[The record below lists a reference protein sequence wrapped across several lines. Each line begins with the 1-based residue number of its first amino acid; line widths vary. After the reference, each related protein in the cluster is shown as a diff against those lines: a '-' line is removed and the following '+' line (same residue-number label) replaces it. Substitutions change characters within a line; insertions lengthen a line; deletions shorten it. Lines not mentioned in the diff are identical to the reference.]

1 MVVHTVAEAQDHA
14 VHGGNKQ
21 PHEQVDRMD
30 AMATQ
35 AHFDQSAPSFYNHNN
50 YYNCQYWYNYNNY
63 YNNLYNYNNSC
74 NCYNS
79 K

>member
-1 MVVHTVAEAQDHA
+1 
-14 VHGGNKQ
+14 
-21 PHEQVDRMD
+21 MD